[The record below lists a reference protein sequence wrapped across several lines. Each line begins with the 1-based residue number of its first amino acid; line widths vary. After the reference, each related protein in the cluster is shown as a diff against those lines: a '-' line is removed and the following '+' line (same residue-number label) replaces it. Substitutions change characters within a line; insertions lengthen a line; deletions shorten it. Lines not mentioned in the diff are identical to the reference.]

1 MQQTLE
7 QARVRY
13 LERSFSEWTQEPKQ
27 NAGGT
32 MTVDWNVGANDF
44 TREVVAHV
52 HKRMEGKRGANF
64 SGVSARF

>member
-1 MQQTLE
+1 
-7 QARVRY
+7 
-13 LERSFSEWTQEPKQ
+13 
-27 NAGGT
+27 